1 MMRMALF
8 LALSVPLMA
17 ASVPVR
23 VEGRVL
29 GPGGEPVSGAVVA
42 LVPTGGRSGLSPTPE
57 QRTDAKGQFW
67 LEASA
72 GRFGLTV
79 TARTFSPHFRNLD
92 LKAEGSLQPLEVR
105 LEKGGHRVQGT
116 LLPAQGL
123 GLTGVRIG
131 FSKISQDDGDE
142 FYGEVKLGRFDITL
156 APGDYLINV
165 EAKGQTG
172 RKRVVVRGDIQNET
186 MQLSAE
192 PQPAGPETLA
202 WIKQKAIPLQG
213 VEAGRGFSDMQPM
226 RALVGDAT
234 VVGLGE
240 ATHGTR
246 EFFQLKH
253 RMLEFLAT
261 EMGFTVFAIEANLP
275 EAFAVDDYVVTG
287 KGDPAKALAG
297 LYFWTWNTEEV
308 LDMIR
313 WMRRYNE
320 DPAHLKKLRFYG
332 VDMQT
337 ETVAYAEAKAW
348 LDIVDPAEAG
358 HLAAIRTAMVK
369 LPAWNNAKRTDD
381 AQAAWR
387 SIAQGLE
394 ALIVRLDGKSLSEGD
409 VNRQRQ
415 NIRVLAQFAAMQA
428 EVGRGNHVR
437 DESMAANLRWIQA
450 REQGAKVVLWAH
462 NGHISFHPGSIG
474 GDNSLG
480 WHLRQ
485 RLGKAYLPIGFA
497 FSEGGFQAISGD
509 SSHQGLRV
517 FEVKPLEVGTLDAA
531 LAATGHPVLA
541 LDLRSRPSS
550 GPVKRWLASP
560 QGSWSI
566 GAMFRERQA
575 ASYLVK
581 QPIVDAYDAILF
593 VKRTTSARPVGGRGI
608 PMMATAKAKEP
619 VNLGFEDGLNGWSNP
634 RDRGFKAAVT
644 GQGAKQGAHCLQ
656 VAFEGDRNP
665 AAWWTGMQVV
675 DATAYRGKKVRLSG
689 WIRTDGKPD
698 CRAMFWMR
706 VDCSSG
712 MGFFDNMM
720 RRPVTGAEW
729 TEVAIEGPVAVDAVN
744 LNFGCMIQGMGS
756 AWFDGVRLEVL
767 P

>member
-1 MMRMALF
+1 MRMALF
-8 LALSVPLMA
+8 LVLSIPLIA
-17 ASVPVR
+17 ASASLR

-29 GPGGEPVSGAVVA
+29 GPGGEPISGAVVA

-57 QRTDAKGQFW
+57 QRTDAKGRFR
-67 LEASA
+67 LEASP

-79 TARTFSPHFRNLD
+79 TARAFSPHFRNLD
-92 LKAEGSLQPLEVR
+92 LKAEGLLQPLEVR
-105 LEKGGHRVQGT
+105 LEKGGHRVQGM
-116 LLPAQGL
+116 LLPAQGFD
-123 GLTGVRIG
+123 LTGVRIG
-131 FSKISQDDGDE
+131 FAKISQDDGDE

-156 APGDYLINV
+156 APGDYLANV

-172 RKRVVVRGDIQNET
+172 RKRVAVRGDIQNDT
-186 MQLSAE
+186 IQLSAE
-192 PQPAGPETLA
+192 PRPADPETLA
-202 WIKQKAIPLQG
+202 WIKRKAVPLQG
-213 VEAGRGFSDMQPM
+213 VEAGHGFSDMQPL

-337 ETVAYAEAKAW
+337 ETVAYSEAKAW
-348 LDIVDPAEAG
+348 LDTVDPAEAA

-369 LPAWNNAKRTDD
+369 LPRWNNAKQADD
-381 AQAAWR
+381 AQTAWN
-387 SIAQGLE
+387 SVTQGLE
-394 ALIVRLDGKSLSEGD
+394 TLIVRLDGRSFSEGD
-409 VNRQRQ
+409 VDRQRQ
-415 NIRVLAQFAAMQA
+415 NLHVLAQFAAAQA
-428 EVGRGNHVR
+428 EVGRSYHVR

-450 REQGAKVVLWAH
+450 REHGAKVVLWAH

-480 WHLRQ
+480 WHLHQ
-485 RLGKAYLPIGFA
+485 QLGKSYLSMGFA
-497 FSEGGFQAISGD
+497 FSEGGFQAMGGG
-509 SSHQGLRV
+509 SSPQGLRV
-517 FEVKPLEVGTLDAA
+517 FEVKPLEAGTLDAA

-541 LDLRSRPSS
+541 LDLRSRPRS
-550 GPVKRWLASP
+550 GPVKRWLDSP

-566 GAMFRERQA
+566 GAVFGEGQA
-575 ASYLVK
+575 ARYLVK
-581 QPIVDAYDAILF
+581 QPIAEAYDAILF
-593 VKRTTSARPVGGRGI
+593 VKRTTSARPVGGRGT
-608 PMMATAKAKEP
+608 PMAAAAKAKEP
-619 VNLGFEDGLNGWSNP
+619 MNLGFEGGLNGWSNP
-634 RDRGFKAAVT
+634 QDRGFKATVT
-644 GQGAKQGAHCLQ
+644 DQGAKQGARCLQ
-656 VAFEGDRNP
+656 VRFEGDQNP
-665 AAWWTGMQVV
+665 SAWWTGMQAI
-675 DATAYRGKKVRLSG
+675 DATAYRGKKVRLRG

-698 CRAMFWMR
+698 CKAMFWMR
-706 VDCSSG
+706 VDCASG

-720 RRPVTGAEW
+720 QRPVTGTEW
-729 TEVAIEGPVAVDAVN
+729 TEVAIEGPVAMDAVN

-756 AWFDGVRLEVL
+756 AWFDGIRWEVL